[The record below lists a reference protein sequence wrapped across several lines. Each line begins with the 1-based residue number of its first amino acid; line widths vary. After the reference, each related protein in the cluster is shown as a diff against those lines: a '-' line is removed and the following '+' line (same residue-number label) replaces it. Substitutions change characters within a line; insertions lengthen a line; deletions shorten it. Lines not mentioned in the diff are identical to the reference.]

1 MDTKHEHN
9 FIFDLIFETAPED
22 LNYIYRGL
30 FDSDITNYILSL
42 AEKNIIESKIQAR
55 TKKRVFHIMVESIQ
69 NITRHQDFSDEELA
83 ETAFFVIQK
92 NGTFFYITT
101 GNTINKSDIEP
112 LKEKLEK
119 LNNLSKE
126 ELTQFYLEILNDG
139 KISSKGG
146 AGLGLIE
153 IVRKSGNK
161 LYYDFKEVSDKKAF
175 IYMHTF
181 IETDP
186 KNSYKTDNK
195 IYTFDYIKNLHF
207 QILKEQILLIYSNLF
222 EQNSLVRLISV
233 LKSQRYSAL
242 AFKKRIISAMI
253 ELLQNII
260 LHGKIKIGNE
270 YFSPGIF
277 YISKKNEN
285 IFYLNTVNY
294 IKNEKKNILKT
305 KIENLNSATQ
315 KEIEKLYNKQLFNF
329 NENTRNAGLGLIELR
344 LKSKNKI
351 IFDFKK
357 IDDKYSLILMT
368 ITLIDNG

>member
-1 MDTKHEHN
+1 MDNSHEHN
-9 FIFDLIFETAPED
+9 FIYDLIFETAPED

-69 NITRHQDFSDEELA
+69 NITRHQDFSDDDLA

-92 NGTFFYITT
+92 NGTFFYVTT

-119 LNNLSKE
+119 LNNFSKDD
-126 ELTQFYLEILNDG
+126 LTKFYLEILNDG

-161 LYYDFKEVSDKKAF
+161 LFYDFKEVSDEKAF
-175 IYMHTF
+175 IYMHTY

-195 IYTFDYIKNLHF
+195 IYSFDYLKNLHS
-207 QILKEQILLIYSNLF
+207 QILNENILLIYSNLF
-222 EQNSLVRLISV
+222 EQNSLVRLIAV
-233 LKSQRYSAL
+233 LKSQKYSAI

-260 LHGKIKIGNE
+260 LHGKILLNDN

-294 IKNEKKNILKT
+294 IENEK
-305 KIENLNSATQ
+305 
-315 KEIEKLYNKQLFNF
+315 IEKLESKIQQLNKASQKEVETIYNNQLFNF
-329 NENTRNAGLGLIELR
+329 SENTRNAGLGLIELR
-344 LKSKNKI
+344 LKSKNEI
-351 IFDFKK
+351 IYNFKN
-357 IDDKYSLILMT
+357 INDTHSLLLLT